1 MNEIDALDA
10 SLDRSRGV
18 QERANAWVDDS
29 PLIESPDGW
38 SVPSMRG
45 CGVSKVVLNY
55 QVHLHVGSDTV
66 VIESPFPIEREN
78 AISSVFPESQE
89 GVAAAEALRC
99 LVVSGVDVAWADQ
112 VIIRERAN
120 QRRPPRPELQ
130 LDGQPHACGP
140 GQAAFKAPT
149 GKACVPACDAL
160 PHEEGPAEPA
170 LTAIRPLRRSGPASA
185 KAEVTLARWQ
195 GQVPRAVHVAAHNE

>member
-120 QRRPPRPELQ
+120 QRRPPARS
-130 LDGQPHACGP
+130 
-140 GQAAFKAPT
+140 FN
-149 GKACVPACDAL
+149 
-160 PHEEGPAEPA
+160 
-170 LTAIRPLRRSGPASA
+170 LTASRMPAG
-185 KAEVTLARWQ
+185 LARQ
-195 GQVPRAVHVAAHNE
+195 RSRHRPVKRACLPAMRCPTKRGRPSPP